1 MKTQWLMRAGQIERF
16 AQFLEEHPD
25 FSPLLVGE
33 NAQLCG
39 FQVGASFLGVADL
52 ETIIAAPAQFDQQ
65 QVERLLAPFGAR
77 RR

>member
-1 MKTQWLMRAGQIERF
+1 MKAQCLMRAGQIERF

-33 NAQLCG
+33 NAQVCG
-39 FQVGASFLGVADL
+39 FQVGASFLAIADL
-52 ETIIAAPAQFDQQ
+52 ETIIATEPQFDQQ
-65 QVERLLAPFGAR
+65 QADRLLSPFRAR